1 MALPAAMPIDSSKTH
16 AGKLHCEAGV
26 TIINGLSNRWSRFR
40 PIDQQLPFR
49 EEPPTF
55 DFAKCIEIADRCNQ
69 QRASPFN
76 HGQMVGEAIAFAGR
90 MIPVKCYGTLSIEMC
105 RYRVRIQVGENGR
118 QLRPTAKLLRWCGRS
133 YVHEHDKMGIHG
145 KESHLPL
152 GIASVCAMCIGVDQL
167 PDCEPVACFRR

>member
-1 MALPAAMPIDSSKTH
+1 
-16 AGKLHCEAGV
+16 
-26 TIINGLSNRWSRFR
+26 
-40 PIDQQLPFR
+40 
-49 EEPPTF
+49 
-55 DFAKCIEIADRCNQ
+55 
-69 QRASPFN
+69 
-76 HGQMVGEAIAFAGR
+76 MVSEAIAFAGR